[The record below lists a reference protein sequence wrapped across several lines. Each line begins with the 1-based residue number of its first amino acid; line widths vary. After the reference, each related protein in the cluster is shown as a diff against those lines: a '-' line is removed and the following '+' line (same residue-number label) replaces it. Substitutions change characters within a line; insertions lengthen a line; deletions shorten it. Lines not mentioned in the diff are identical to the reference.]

1 MKMAQNIKEKKRISH
16 LFCLYLNNVSSIVG
30 IVYPQK
36 YEEKTIK
43 NNIKNYKITNLVQNK
58 LLPVSDFL

>member
-1 MKMAQNIKEKKRISH
+1 MKMAQNITEKKRVCH

-30 IVYPQK
+30 IIFSK
-36 YEEKTIK
+36 NMRKKIIK
-43 NNIKNYKITNLVQNK
+43 NDIKNYKITNLVQNK